1 MYSSVAFSTFTV
13 LCTHPLCLVP
23 EYFPSPKGNPVPW
36 PLVTTHPLSVS
47 MNLFVLGFPCKR
59 NPVICG
65 LLCQASFT
73 ECPVCRAHPRCA
85 TDQNLL
91 LFYGWVLF
99 HPMNSCATYGVHSSF
114 DGLFWQ
120 LWLCCCEC
128 VWLSVW
134 TVSLGCSPSCGIA
147 ESHGDVTCR
156 GSSKPRLERAHHLP
170 FPLAVDRTFVPTGE

>member
-114 DGLFWQ
+114 DGLF
-120 LWLCCCEC
+120 
-128 VWLSVW
+128 
-134 TVSLGCSPSCGIA
+134 GSCGCA
-147 ESHGDVTCR
+147 AVNVCDCLCGQS
-156 GSSKPRLERAHHLP
+156 L
-170 FPLAVDRTFVPTGE
+170 LAVHPAVGLPSHMAMWLAEEAANRV